1 MRKEDLARDCSKRET
16 PVIGEHNL
24 NLLHGYIRHMPSL
37 STTAAKVLEICNSP
51 NTSPHELNRVI
62 SLDPVI
68 TGHVLKLVNSAY
80 CSLAEKVNSLT
91 RAIILV
97 GLNTVTNLALS
108 TAVLEKLGGKDSFQ
122 ALAMNDFWT
131 HSLCVGVTA
140 KSIAASKGIP
150 AAKHEEFFVAGLL
163 HDLGKIPLNKYFANA
178 YARTLELARSEPRPL
193 NCAENTILGIDHCVV
208 GKMIADKWQL
218 SGMMKDALLFHHNP
232 AEVEGENREFVM
244 IMALANVYANSVQVG
259 SSGDPPPSETTK
271 NDLIAEV
278 GMSWKDLL
286 ALHDHVISEI
296 EKAKVFLQ
304 VIAKG

>member
-1 MRKEDLARDCSKRET
+1 MRKGDLARDCSTREP

-24 NLLHGYIRHMPSL
+24 NVLQGYIRHMPSL

-68 TGHVLKLVNSAY
+68 TGHVLRLVNSAY
-80 CSLAEKVNSLT
+80 CSLPEKVNSLT

-108 TAVLEKLGGKDSFQ
+108 TAVLDKLGGKDSFQ
-122 ALAMNDFWT
+122 ALSMNDFWT

-140 KSIAASKGIP
+140 KSIAACKGIP
-150 AAKHEEFFVAGLL
+150 AAKHEEFFVVGLL
-163 HDLGKIPLNKYFANA
+163 HDLGKIPLNKYFAGA
-178 YARTLELARSEPRPL
+178 YARSLEMARSESIPL
-193 NCAENTILGIDHCVV
+193 NCAELAILGIDHCSV

-218 SGMMKDALLFHHNP
+218 SAMMKDALLFHHNP
-232 AEVEGENREFVM
+232 SEVEGENREFVM
-244 IMALANVYANSVQVG
+244 IVALANAYANSAQVG
-259 SSGDPPPSETTK
+259 SSGDPPPADTTR
-271 NDLIAEV
+271 NDLIEQV
-278 GMSWKDLL
+278 GMSWNDLS

-304 VIAKG
+304 AIERG

>member
-1 MRKEDLARDCSKRET
+1 MHKEELARDCVTKGP
-16 PVIGEHNL
+16 PVVGEHNL

-80 CSLAEKVNSLT
+80 CSLPEKVNTLT

-108 TAVLEKLGGKDSFQ
+108 TAVLDKLGGRDSFQ
-122 ALAMNDFWT
+122 ALSMSDFWT

-140 KSIAASKGIP
+140 KSIADFKGIP
-150 AAKHEEFFVAGLL
+150 AAKHEEFFLGGLL
-163 HDLGKIPLNKYFANA
+163 HDLGKIPLNKYFAGA
-178 YARTLELARSEPRPL
+178 YARTLELALSGPSPL
-193 NCAENTILGIDHCVV
+193 NCAENAILGIDHCVV

-218 SGMMKDALLFHHNP
+218 SRMMKDALLFHHNP
-232 AEVEGENREFVM
+232 SEVEGENREFVM
-244 IMALANVYANSVQVG
+244 IVALANAYANSAQIG
-259 SSGDPPPSETTK
+259 SSGDPPPSEATK
-271 NDLIAEV
+271 NELLEEV
-278 GMSWKDLL
+278 GMSWNDLS

-304 VIAKG
+304 VIQKG

>member
-1 MRKEDLARDCSKRET
+1 MRKGDLARDCSTREP

-24 NLLHGYIRHMPSL
+24 NVLQGYIRHMPSL

-68 TGHVLKLVNSAY
+68 TGHVLRLVNSAY
-80 CSLAEKVNSLT
+80 CSLPEKVNSLT

-108 TAVLEKLGGKDSFQ
+108 TAVLDKLGGKDSFQ
-122 ALAMNDFWT
+122 ALSMNDFWT

-140 KSIAASKGIP
+140 KSIAACKGIP
-150 AAKHEEFFVAGLL
+150 AAKREEFFVVGLL
-163 HDLGKIPLNKYFANA
+163 HDLGKIPLNKYFAGA
-178 YARTLELARSEPRPL
+178 YARSLEMARSESIPL
-193 NCAENTILGIDHCVV
+193 NCAELAILGIDHCSV

-218 SGMMKDALLFHHNP
+218 SAMMKDALLFHHNP
-232 AEVEGENREFVM
+232 SEVEGENREFVM
-244 IMALANVYANSVQVG
+244 IVALANAYANSAQVG
-259 SSGDPPPSETTK
+259 SSGDPPPADTTR
-271 NDLIAEV
+271 NDLIEQV
-278 GMSWKDLL
+278 GMSWNDLS

-304 VIAKG
+304 AIERG

>member
-1 MRKEDLARDCSKRET
+1 MRKGDLARDCSTREP

-24 NLLHGYIRHMPSL
+24 NVLQGYIRHMPSL

-68 TGHVLKLVNSAY
+68 TGHVLRLVNSAY
-80 CSLAEKVNSLT
+80 CSLPEKVNSLT

-108 TAVLEKLGGKDSFQ
+108 TAVLDKLGGKDSFQ
-122 ALAMNDFWT
+122 ALSMNDFWT

-140 KSIAASKGIP
+140 KSIAACKGIP
-150 AAKHEEFFVAGLL
+150 AAKHEEFFVVGLL
-163 HDLGKIPLNKYFANA
+163 HDLGKIPLNKYFAGA
-178 YARTLELARSEPRPL
+178 YARSLEMARSESIPL
-193 NCAENTILGIDHCVV
+193 NCAELAILGIDHCAV

-218 SGMMKDALLFHHNP
+218 SAMMKDALLFHHNP
-232 AEVEGENREFVM
+232 YEVEGENREFVM
-244 IMALANVYANSVQVG
+244 IVALANAYANSAQVG
-259 SSGDPPPSETTK
+259 SSGDPPPADTTR
-271 NDLIAEV
+271 NDLIEQV
-278 GMSWKDLL
+278 GMSWNDLS

-304 VIAKG
+304 AIERG